1 MTILHISI
9 SALHA
14 TFRRWECPSCLKEN
28 SIMRQLA
35 FGIKRCVRN
44 LTFMPANTLT
54 PSFQCLNNPGICPGF
69 KSVVRE
75 RGPSS
80 VGIKCLGR
88 LCTTRIKPFPGSL
101 TCTLGFC
108 LKCCC
113 LAHNETVSIPACRE
127 SKHSSKATS
136 KPSMSIPLTST
147 STISSPNSTPI
158 PTPTSTPSSS
168 QPLRPASFAVPLSQ
182 TYQDRLLELH
192 SQRLTDVSTLA
203 ATRTHVKQQ
212 ARVLKVYWWT
222 KVRSIPCQLFLS
234 LSKLI
239 YLRTMNFPIF
249 SKS

>member
-1 MTILHISI
+1 MFFSVRPLIFVHICLFPKSPHMTILHISI

-113 LAHNETVSIPACRE
+113 LLTMRQFPYLPVVSQNTVP
-127 SKHSSKATS
+127 K
-136 KPSMSIPLTST
+136 
-147 STISSPNSTPI
+147 
-158 PTPTSTPSSS
+158 
-168 QPLRPASFAVPLSQ
+168 
-182 TYQDRLLELH
+182 LH
-192 SQRLTDVSTLA
+192 QSL
-203 ATRTHVKQQ
+203 
-212 ARVLKVYWWT
+212 
-222 KVRSIPCQLFLS
+222 PCQFL
-234 LSKLI
+234 
-239 YLRTMNFPIF
+239 
-249 SKS
+249 